1 MPMLTPEI
9 FYQTA
14 PQQQIFIRW
23 KSGYKSLGLGALIVL
38 ALAPL
43 SAQAGS
49 EEGLIYA
56 LKPMTATKVTI
67 ARQGYFP
74 RLDVLPNDELLSV
87 FKMGA
92 GHVGKHGYAGLS
104 RSSDGGMTWTEP
116 VKIFDLPK
124 ADDGVDA
131 HGVLRDGTILYGAVS
146 YGWEGERYSYKN
158 WYANTY
164 IIRSQDQGHTW
175 SEPAKVNIAPFTWA
189 YPFGRIIELAD
200 GQLLMT
206 MYVGYLPLSLRGP
219 AAKDKDDVTREMRKL
234 GDQKPEQQRGDFA
247 FIIKSK
253 DGGKTWGDLHVI
265 ARGFNETCP
274 VLLPNQRILVAM
286 RSTEGGAYTA
296 TSYSDDD
303 GNTWSVPV
311 QISNQSEHPADLL
324 LLKSGE
330 LLLTHG
336 QRNKPYGVQVMV
348 SKDNGTTWG
357 ANRIMLAW
365 DGDHMDLGYPVT
377 VQRKDGKLVTAYYIV
392 YGQKN
397 KVILEG
403 PAPEEA
409 YIKGIIWDPVL
420 P

>member
-1 MPMLTPEI
+1 MKTNSSALPIGLLLFFVP
-9 FYQTA
+9 FVGQA
-14 PQQQIFIRW
+14 A
-23 KSGYKSLGLGALIVL
+23 GLGN
-38 ALAPL
+38 
-43 SAQAGS
+43 S
-49 EEGLIYA
+49 IYV
-56 LKPMTATKVTI
+56 LKPMPATTVTI
-67 ARQGYFP
+67 AQRGYFP
-74 RLDVLPNDELLSV
+74 RLDVLSNGDLLSV

-104 RSSDGGMTWTEP
+104 RSSDGGQTWTEP
-116 VKIFDLPK
+116 VKIFDRPE

-146 YGWEGERYSYKN
+146 YGWAGERYSYKD
-158 WYANTY
+158 WYADSY
-164 IIRSQDQGHTW
+164 IIRSKDQGHTW

-206 MYVGYLPLSLRGP
+206 MYGGYLPLSLRGD
-219 AAKDKDDVTREMRKL
+219 AVNDKDDVTQAMRKL
-234 GDQKPEQQRGDFA
+234 GDQKPEGQRGDFA
-247 FIIKSK
+247 FIVKSN
-253 DGGKTWGDLHVI
+253 DGGKTWGNLRVI

-274 VLLPNQRILVAM
+274 VMLPNQRILVAM
-286 RSTEGGAYTA
+286 RSTEGGASTSTA
-296 TSYSDDD
+296 YSDDG
-303 GNTWSVPV
+303 GNTWSAPV
-311 QISNQSEHPADLL
+311 RISNEREHPADLL

-357 ANRIMLAW
+357 ANRMMLAW

-397 KVILEG
+397 RVVLEG
-403 PAPEEA
+403 PSPDEA
-409 YIKGIIWDPVL
+409 YIKGVIWDPVF